1 MPTPAQSFLVRCST
15 AKAPTNLCA
24 KLIFEGL
31 LLPVHRVRFWGYA
44 RFARHV
50 RLPRHFEVWSVVLRD
65 RCKTSGR
72 SGTLLKHWQGRVDM
86 RGGFRGHF
94 SWQAQYL
101 VNLDDVGQGSRA
113 SSCEAVVI
121 CDLMRDDHFAW
132 LRCPS
137 DAWGSFSW
145 QAQYFVDRGGKEAIK
160 TLVKHRS
167 YILTV
172 HVLAQP
178 FCHFVPAESLF
189 LWRCAH
195 SIS

>member
-1 MPTPAQSFLVRCST
+1 MSFCVT
-15 AKAPTNLCA
+15 GA
-24 KLIFEGL
+24 KL
-31 LLPVHRVRFWGYA
+31 
-44 RFARHV
+44 
-50 RLPRHFEVWSVVLRD
+50 
-65 RCKTSGR
+65 
-72 SGTLLKHWQGRVDM
+72 TLLKHWQGRVDM

-121 CDLMRDDHFAW
+121 CDLMRDGHFAW

-178 FCHFVPAESLF
+178 SCHFVPAKSLL